1 MEKLMISIKDAVR
14 QLKSKNQPKLNNTDK
29 IAGLVTESDTTR
41 AFEMETS
48 IVSSANKSPHKSKL
62 IKKQASDNVV
72 KFLKSKGITGKGKM
86 PRNSYPTNAKKW
98 DKYFPNGK
106 VSGGTKTPKTD
117 LMVGRARISLK
128 TGPAQL
134 TSGGRGEALALFMNA
149 IEKSGKKPDAF
160 VKKIRDN
167 IGNIAPST
175 VSSVEG
181 NVRELLKSKKDEVLL
196 KANKVNQDL
205 KQDIRKL
212 FAIGSDVAFN
222 FTEEAM
228 SGEIKFDG
236 SEAYANYILVTDFD
250 GNNNAL
256 HKTNDKKYIGKI
268 ASQVKPEVRF
278 KTTSEKKGGSK
289 TGFYRYWGVVSLIT
303 EDIVN
308 TELDLLQE
316 QLIQEG
322 LLDTIFSKGK
332 QILSKIND
340 AIQKIKNKIIQFFNK
355 AIDYLKDGWH
365 NILEFFDMQA
375 DISYKN
381 NVNW

>member
-1 MEKLMISIKDAVR
+1 MSRLQNAVQ
-14 QLKSKNQPKLNNTDK
+14 QLKSKNQPILDNADRSL
-29 IAGLVTESDTTR
+29 GLLRESDTTR
-41 AFEMETS
+41 AFDMETS
-48 IVSSANKSPHKSKL
+48 IVSSANKTPHKSKL

-72 KFLKSKGITGKGKM
+72 KFLKTKGITGKGQM
-86 PRNSYPTNAKKW
+86 PRNSYPTNPKKW
-98 DKYFPNGK
+98 DKYFPGGK

-117 LMVGRARISLK
+117 LMVGKTRISLK

-175 VSSVEG
+175 VSSVQG
-181 NVRELLKSKKDEVLL
+181 NVRELLKSKKDEVLE

-212 FAIGSDVAFN
+212 FATGSDVAFN
-222 FTEEAM
+222 FTQEAM
-228 SGEIKFDG
+228 SGEIKFTG

-250 GNNNAL
+250 GKNNAL
-256 HKTNDKKYIGKI
+256 HKTNDKKYISKV

-278 KTTSEKKGGSK
+278 KTTSEKKAGGK

-308 TELDLLQE
+308 TEFELLQE

-322 LLDTIFSKGK
+322 LLDSIFSKGK

-340 AIQKIKNKIIQFFNK
+340 AIQKIKDKIIAFFQK
-355 AIDYLKDGWH
+355 AIDYLKEGWH
-365 NILEFFDMQA
+365 NILEFFDMTA

-381 NVNW
+381 NINW